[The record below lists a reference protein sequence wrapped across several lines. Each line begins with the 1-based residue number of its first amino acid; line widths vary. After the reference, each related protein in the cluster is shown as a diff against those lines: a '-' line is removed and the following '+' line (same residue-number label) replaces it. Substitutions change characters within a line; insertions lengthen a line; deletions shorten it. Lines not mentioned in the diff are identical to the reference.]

1 VPAGAHFAG
10 FPREAVSF
18 LRELEANNDREW
30 FRAHKAEWQRYLDEP
45 IRALGQALSP
55 FGAAKTFRPY
65 NDTRFHPRPPIKE
78 QVGLALGTGG
88 GAGSYVELSLDGVLV
103 AAGLYD
109 PRPDQVARLRA
120 AIEDGRRAAGLTRA
134 LKRAAAAGF
143 ELGEPELKRA
153 PRGVDPAHPRVDLL
167 RRRRMVVYRREPLGD
182 WVHSEAL
189 EQRVRSLLEAAA
201 PLVRWLGEHVG
212 PATAG
217 PTTRR

>member
-1 VPAGAHFAG
+1 MARFAG

-30 FRAHKAEWQRYLDEP
+30 FRAHKAEWQRSLHEP
-45 IRALGQALSP
+45 ILALGEALSE

-65 NDTRFHPRPPIKE
+65 NDTRFHARPPIKE

-120 AIEDGRRAAGLTRA
+120 AIEDGRRAAGLMRA
-134 LKRAAAAGF
+134 LTTAERAGLQ
-143 ELGEPELKRA
+143 LGEPELKWA
-153 PRGVDPAHPRVDLL
+153 PRGVDPAHPRIDLL
-167 RRRRMVVYRREPLGD
+167 RRRRMVVHRRDPLGD
-182 WVHSEAL
+182 WVHTEAF
-189 EQRVRSLLEAAA
+189 EQRVRALLEAAA

-212 PATAG
+212 PS
-217 PTTRR
+217 TTGQAPRR

>member
-1 VPAGAHFAG
+1 MAEFDG

-30 FRAHKAEWQRYLDEP
+30 FRAHKGEWQRSLDEP
-45 IRALGQALSP
+45 IRALGETLST

-65 NDTRFHPRPPIKE
+65 NDTRFHARPPIKE
-78 QVGLALGTGG
+78 HAGLALGTGG

-109 PRPDQVARLRA
+109 PRPDQLARLRA

-134 LKRAAAAGF
+134 LRTAERAGL
-143 ELGEPELKRA
+143 ELGQPELKRA
-153 PRGVDPAHPRVDLL
+153 PRGVDPGHPRIDLL
-167 RRRRMVVYRREPLGD
+167 RRRRMIVHRREPLGD
-182 WVHSEAL
+182 WVHSEAC
-189 EQRVRSLLEAAA
+189 EERVRALLDAAA

-212 PATAG
+212 PSTAG
-217 PTTRR
+217 NAPGR